1 MDLIE
6 VTRFKFCAVPARVDC
21 DDDFIGADDG
31 IDRGADFWS
40 SEQEEWVRYVPYV
53 FHVGQRDRLIL
64 GAHRDFKGHIVPH
77 ASAGDGRR
85 GGISRQPRVET
96 SLQDGVCG

>member
-1 MDLIE
+1 MDRIE
-6 VTRFKFCAVPARVDC
+6 VTRFKFCAVPTRVDC

-31 IDRGADFWS
+31 IDRGAGFWYS
-40 SEQEEWVRYVPYV
+40 GQAEQVKYVPYG

-64 GAHRDFKGHIVPH
+64 GTHRDFKRHIVPH

-85 GGISRQPRVET
+85 GGISR
-96 SLQDGVCG
+96 